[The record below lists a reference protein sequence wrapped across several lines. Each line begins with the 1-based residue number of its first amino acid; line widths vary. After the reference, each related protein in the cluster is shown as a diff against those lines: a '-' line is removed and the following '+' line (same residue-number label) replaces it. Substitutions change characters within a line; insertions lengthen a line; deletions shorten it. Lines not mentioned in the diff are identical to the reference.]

1 VAQYGGSGIHADDFI
16 RCKLH
21 FTEKGRVMSWLRIR
35 ELVRK
40 EFLQLFSDK
49 RSRPVM
55 IIFPFIQMLI
65 FGYVVNYDISNIRVA
80 FLDYSQTSESRR
92 LSDSFT
98 GGNLFH
104 RVYSVSDERQ
114 MADLLLKGKID
125 AGIKIS
131 QDFAP
136 LIRKGYS
143 APIQILIDGSMSNMA
158 TMRVAYTLSVLDKF
172 NRDILKE
179 LYPLHMNYGRVDARI
194 RTWYN
199 PNLDSQNFF
208 VPGIV
213 AVLIM
218 ITAFILTAIA
228 IIREK
233 EDGTMEQLIVT
244 PLKSHEFI
252 IGKTIPYIIL
262 SLGQMCAVIVAA
274 IYWFEIPLK
283 GSVPLLFLAT
293 CLFLLSTLGIGL
305 FISTISSTKQQAM
318 MTSFFFILPFFMLS
332 GFVFPIANMP
342 EAVQWLTFL
351 NPLRFF
357 LVILRG
363 IFLKGSGMDIL
374 WPQYLALA
382 VLGMLVFSGAIARFK
397 KRLD

>member
-1 VAQYGGSGIHADDFI
+1 
-16 RCKLH
+16 
-21 FTEKGRVMSWLRIR
+21 MSWLIIR
-35 ELVRK
+35 ELARK
-40 EFLQLFSDK
+40 EFIQLFADK
-49 RSRPVM
+49 RSRPM
-55 IIFPFIQMLI
+55 MLLFPFIQMLI
-65 FGYVVNYDISNIRVA
+65 FGYVVNYDITNIRVA
-80 FLDYSQTSESRR
+80 FLDYSQTVESRK
-92 LSDSFT
+92 LSESFT
-98 GGNLFH
+98 GGRLFQ
-104 RVYSVSDERQ
+104 RIYSPSSERQ
-114 MADLLLKGKID
+114 MAELLLKGKVDI
-125 AGIKIS
+125 GVTIG
-131 QDFAP
+131 QNFAP
-136 LIRKGYS
+136 LIRKGHS
-143 APIQILIDGSMSNMA
+143 APVQIIVDGSMSNMA
-158 TMRVAYTLSVLDKF
+158 SMRVVHTLAVLDKF
-172 NRDILKE
+172 NRDVLRE
-179 LYPLHMNYGRVDARI
+179 LYPLEMSYGRVDARI

-213 AVLIM
+213 ALLVM
-218 ITAFILTAIA
+218 VTAFILTSIA

-244 PLKSHEFI
+244 PMKSYEFL

-262 SLGQMCAVIVAA
+262 SLGQICAVIVVA
-274 IYWFEIPLK
+274 IYWFAIPLK
-283 GSVPLLFLAT
+283 GSIPLLFLAT

-342 EAVQWLTFL
+342 EVVQWLTYL

-363 IFLKGSGMDIL
+363 IFLKGSGLDVL

-382 VLGMLVFSGAIARFK
+382 ILGMAVFAGAIGRFK